1 MKALALC
8 VMVGSAVGYFT
19 LHCIDHRALAGAVF
33 LISSCLV
40 QALYETT

>member
-1 MKALALC
+1 MKTVALC
-8 VMVGSAVGYFT
+8 LMVASAVGYFT

-40 QALYETT
+40 QALYEAP